1 MTEQATRLTLR
12 PLRTSDEHT
21 FAEAHAAFSGGQYPF
36 GFGYQPGMPWEDYL
50 RGMSDLALG
59 QNLAQGLVPATFLIA
74 DVDGVMVGRTSI
86 RHELNDFLREIGGHI
101 GYAVLP
107 EHRRLGYATEI
118 LRQSL
123 RIARTIGID
132 EAIVTC
138 DDDNPGSYK
147 TIEAN
152 GGRLQDVV
160 TVEGRPVPLRR
171 YRI

>member
-1 MTEQATRLTLR
+1 MTEQVTRLTLR
-12 PLRTSDEHT
+12 PLRTSDEHA
-21 FAEAHAAFSGGQYPF
+21 FAEAHAALSDGHYPF
-36 GFGYQPGMPWEDYL
+36 GFDYRPGMPWDDYL
-50 RGMSDLALG
+50 REMSDLALG
-59 QNLAQGLVPATFLIA
+59 QNLRPGVVPATFLIA

-107 EHRRLGYATEI
+107 EHRRQGYATEI

-123 RIARTIGID
+123 RITRAIGID

-138 DDDNPGSYK
+138 DDDNPASFK

-160 TVEGRPVPLRR
+160 DVEGRPVPLRR